1 MAAKK
6 VEPDANKT
14 EVLNAN
20 EQRKMADLAKD
31 QRESKRDA
39 ELSKK
44 FGLGDS
50 PSKDFSG
57 SKYYKSGG
65 SVNSS
70 ASSRGDGCAQRGKTK
85 GRFV

>member
-1 MAAKK
+1 MATEK
-6 VEPDANKT
+6 VVPDANKT

-20 EQRKMADLAKD
+20 EQRKMADLAKE
-31 QRESKRDA
+31 QRDSKRDA

-57 SKYYKSGG
+57 SKYYKLGG
-65 SVNSS
+65 AVKSS
-70 ASSRGDGCAQRGKTK
+70 ASSKADGCAQCGKTK